1 MFFRNKKSSKNMRL
15 VFLFVLLYFF
25 SNNLIYADFDN
36 TNNKRE
42 LIPMGQVL
50 QIDANLDSLL
60 VRNQIKNSP
69 FVIGDEILKINNI
82 EIKNYGQLSD
92 ALNLSEKDS
101 LDVYLKRNSNY
112 LTVKASKKD
121 LESLNLDNTLSGFA
135 TMTYID
141 PNTKE
146 FGAVGHPISIGA
158 CKDLPINQGFISST
172 SDLSIKKSVK
182 GNVGCLSAKKN
193 TSIGQFKANTIFGI
207 KGTVSN
213 IDINKLKKYEI
224 ASLEEVKLG
233 DAKIILHNDFCD
245 KNEFDIQILSVDN
258 QRIPQPKTFKIKI
271 TDPDL
276 LKMTGGIVQGM
287 SGTPIIQDDK
297 IVGAISHAIEN
308 NPQNGY
314 GVFIKWML
322 DN

>member
-25 SNNLIYADFDN
+25 SNNLIYANFDN
-36 TNNKRE
+36 TNKKQE

-60 VRNQIKNSP
+60 VRNQVRNSP
-69 FVIGDEILKINNI
+69 FVIGDEILKINDI
-82 EIKNYGQLSD
+82 KIKNYGQLSD

-112 LTVKASKKD
+112 LTIKATKKD
-121 LESLNLDNTLSGFA
+121 LEALNLDNTLSGFA

-172 SDLSIKKSVK
+172 SNLSIKKSIK
-182 GNVGCLSAKKN
+182 GSVGCLSAKKN
-193 TSIGQFKANTIFGI
+193 TPLGEFKNNTIFGI

-213 IDINKLKKYEI
+213 IDIDSLKKYEI
-224 ASLEEVKLG
+224 ASLDEIKLG
-233 DAKIILHNDFCD
+233 NAKIILYNDFCD
-245 KNEFDIQILSVDN
+245 KNEFDIEILSIDN
-258 QRIPQPKTFKIKI
+258 QRIPEPKTFKIKI

-287 SGTPIIQDDK
+287 SGTPIIQNDK

-322 DN
+322 NN